1 MTVQTLMSTMDSR
14 EITEWM
20 AYDMTCSEEWQ
31 EKHKREAQL
40 EASRQMSDEDKL
52 KAFKAMLGGST

>member
-1 MTVQTLMSTMDSR
+1 MDSH

-52 KAFKAMLGGST
+52 KAFKAMLGGPQ